1 MIQSPLV
8 LCAVIAAATAL
19 AFWLDWRFAALGK
32 VGASLLA
39 IVFGALLSNTGAVP
53 ASSPVYDAVLG
64 PVTSLA
70 IAWLLLSVNL
80 GDLKKAGLPIIGAF
94 GVAVAGTA
102 LGAFAATAVYQAHFG
117 DDTWRLAAAM
127 TGTYSGGSVN
137 FISVGRAVGLS
148 GPLFAGATAA
158 DNVVTGLW
166 LAATLMLPIWLR
178 RFYPPA
184 TPAPPAS
191 GASAPSPNGP
201 HDPHRPEHAD
211 RHEHHPYFA
220 LEGVSAARVAGLFA
234 AGLLLLVAS
243 EWLGRAVPSVP
254 AILWLTTLALLLGH
268 TPLFRKAPGAMQL
281 GSVGL
286 HFFFVLIGVLS
297 RFSEIAAVGVEVL
310 LFTLIVVGVHGV
322 FVFGVGKLLRL
333 DMGSIAVASQASVGG
348 PSSAL
353 AVAVAR
359 EWRHLVLPGVVV
371 GLLGYAVGTY
381 LGLGVGYVLRGW

>member
-1 MIQSPLV
+1 MIRSPLA

-80 GDLKKAGLPIIGAF
+80 GDLKKAGLPMVGAF
-94 GVAVAGTA
+94 GVAVAGTT

-166 LAATLMLPIWLR
+166 LAATLMLPVWLR
-178 RFYPPA
+178 RFYRPATTPPA
-184 TPAPPAS
+184 PSAS
-191 GASAPSPNGP
+191 RASAPAPSGSAN
-201 HDPHRPEHAD
+201 
-211 RHEHHPYFA
+211 RHQHHPYFA
-220 LEGVSAARVAGLFA
+220 PEGVSAARTAGLFA
-234 AGLLLLVAS
+234 AGLALLVAS

-268 TPLFRKAPGAMQL
+268 TPLFREAPGAMQL
-281 GSVGL
+281 GAVGL

-297 RFSEIAAVGVEVL
+297 RFSEIAAVGLEVL
-310 LFTLIVVGVHGV
+310 FFTLIVVGVHGV

-353 AVAVAR
+353 AVAVSR

>member
-1 MIQSPLV
+1 MIRSPLA

-80 GDLKKAGLPIIGAF
+80 GDLKKAGLPMVGAF
-94 GVAVAGTA
+94 GVAVAGTT

-166 LAATLMLPIWLR
+166 LAATLMLPVWLR

-184 TPAPPAS
+184 TTPSAPSAS
-191 GASAPSPNGP
+191 RASAPAPSGSAN
-201 HDPHRPEHAD
+201 
-211 RHEHHPYFA
+211 RHQHHPYFA
-220 LEGVSAARVAGLFA
+220 PEGVSAARTAGLFA
-234 AGLLLLVAS
+234 AGLALLVAS

-268 TPLFRKAPGAMQL
+268 TPLFREAPGAMQL
-281 GSVGL
+281 GAVGL

-297 RFSEIAAVGVEVL
+297 RFSEIAAVGLEVL
-310 LFTLIVVGVHGV
+310 FFTLIVVGVHGV

-353 AVAVAR
+353 AVAVSR